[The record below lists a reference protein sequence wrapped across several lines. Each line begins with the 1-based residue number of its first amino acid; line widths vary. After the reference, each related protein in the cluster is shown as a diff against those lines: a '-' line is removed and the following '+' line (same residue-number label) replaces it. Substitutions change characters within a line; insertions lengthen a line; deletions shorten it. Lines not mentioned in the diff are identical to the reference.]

1 VLGGSKGGELVLA
14 LASYYPDIDA
24 VVSIVAG
31 DAAFP
36 GHTAAMTTSSW
47 SLHGEPLPFVPMR
60 WSAVPALLR
69 RDLRPGVRADVGGR
83 AAEDDVTPPPR
94 SQAYAT
100 ALRERGIGVSLE
112 VVPGLGHNILFAP
125 PAFEALADVLATLS
139 SSTAPVSES
148 DSR

>member
-69 RDLRPGVRADVGGR
+69 R
-83 AAEDDVTPPPR
+83 
-94 SQAYAT
+94 
-100 ALRERGIGVSLE
+100 
-112 VVPGLGHNILFAP
+112 
-125 PAFEALADVLATLS
+125 
-139 SSTAPVSES
+139 
-148 DSR
+148 